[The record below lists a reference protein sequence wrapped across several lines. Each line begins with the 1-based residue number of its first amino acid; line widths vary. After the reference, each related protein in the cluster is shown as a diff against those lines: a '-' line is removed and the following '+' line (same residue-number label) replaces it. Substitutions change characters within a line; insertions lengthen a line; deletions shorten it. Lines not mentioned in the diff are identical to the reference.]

1 MNNFMGILEMKVL
14 PVANKIGS
22 QRHLLAIRHGV
33 LATLPL
39 TIIGSFFVIL
49 LNFPINGYDEW
60 IAPYRAALDVPFRF
74 TVGAMALYAAFGVGS
89 ALAGH
94 YKLDQLSAGLL
105 SVLAFLITC
114 VVPTQVMESVPG
126 VIEAGRWLPISSL
139 SAASLFGAIVTSL
152 ISVEIFH
159 FLIKRDIKIKLP
171 ESVPPMVSNSF
182 AALIPTLVVV
192 LLFWGIR
199 YGLGFDIN
207 SIITTL
213 VSPLKNLLVGNSLIG
228 GLLTVFLIVFF
239 WSLGI
244 HGPAILGPIIR
255 PMWDSAILE
264 NMDAFARTGNAA
276 NLPNLFTEQ
285 FIQWFVWI
293 GGAGST
299 LSLVVLFLVSKS
311 KYLKE
316 LGKLSFV
323 PGIFNINEP
332 IIFGAPIV
340 MNPILMIPFIVAPL
354 VNVIVSYTFFQLGL
368 IPMIMAKL
376 PFTVFSPIAAV
387 ISTNWTIM
395 AGILVL
401 LNFVISLMI
410 YFPFFKM
417 FEKQHLRDENKIEAG
432 PEEKKAGIKYA

>member
-1 MNNFMGILEMKVL
+1 MNNFMNTLESKIL

-22 QRHLLAIRHGV
+22 QRHLLAIRHGI

-49 LNFPINGYDEW
+49 LNFPVEGYDQW
-60 IAPYRAALDVPFRF
+60 IAPYRQALDIPFRF
-74 TVGAMALYAAFGVGS
+74 TVGAMALYASFGVGY

-94 YKLDQLSAGLL
+94 YKLDQLSAGFL
-105 SVLAFLITC
+105 SVLSFFITC
-114 VVPTQVMESVPG
+114 VIPVQVAEPVKG
-126 VIEAGRWLPISSL
+126 VIDAGRWLSISSL
-139 SAASLFGAIVTSL
+139 SAQSLFGAIVTAL
-152 ISVEIFH
+152 ISVEIFR
-159 FLIKRDIKIKLP
+159 FFIKRDIRIKLP
-171 ESVPPMVSNSF
+171 ESVPPMVANSF
-182 AALIPTLVVV
+182 TALVPTLVVI

-199 YGLGFDIN
+199 HGLGFDIN
-207 SIITTL
+207 SVITNL
-213 VSPLKNLLVGNSLIG
+213 VSPLKDLLVGNSLIG
-228 GLLTVFLIVFF
+228 GMLTVFLIVFF
-239 WSLGI
+239 WTLGI

-264 NMDAFARTGNAA
+264 NMEVFAETGKAA
-276 NLPNLFTEQ
+276 QLPNLFTEQ

-299 LSLVVLFLVSKS
+299 LALVVLFLFSKA

-316 LGKLSFV
+316 LGKLSIV

-340 MNPILMIPFIVAPL
+340 MNPILMIPFILAPL
-354 VNVIVSYTFFQLGL
+354 CNVIVAYTFFKLGF

-376 PFTVFSPIAAV
+376 PFTVPAPLAAV
-387 ISTNWTIM
+387 ISTDWTIM
-395 AGILVL
+395 AGVLVI
-401 LNFVISLMI
+401 LNFIISLCI

-417 FEKQHLRDENKIEAG
+417 FERQHLRDESVESNS
-432 PEEKKAGIKYA
+432 